1 MAEATEGLE
10 GFALKAGQG
19 RVGGGERP
27 SRLVTSEETGP
38 MPQEEARSFLT
49 AGSSTQHRGSRVA

>member
-19 RVGGGERP
+19 RVGAGEGP
-27 SRLVTSEETGP
+27 SRLVTGEETGP
-38 MPQEEARSFLT
+38 MPQEK
-49 AGSSTQHRGSRVA
+49 AGEHRPQISHM